1 MTPLQGFASAIAK
14 ARSGFDSGGPWIAFY
29 QAKQTAYAELIAA
42 LPEIE
47 KVSHFW
53 RYVQNMSPAEWLPI
67 VERELIRASEGHEPT
82 PINRSAGVALRAAKA
97 HCANY
102 GDNGHCLRI
111 NIRDNGL
118 VYLDPRIPCGRCA
131 IADGCACPYFEEIIL
146 PQCGPDVTRQYLD
159 GLQDRVETS
168 LRATSYALKQCS
180 DCGKLKAERGRLFC
194 AVCAKIRKRES
205 SREHM
210 RRKRGLDVEKT
221 ALVSPSESTAQTCQK

>member
-29 QAKQTAYAELIAA
+29 EVKQAAYAELIAA
-42 LPEIE
+42 LPGIE

-53 RYVQNMSPAEWLPI
+53 RYVQSMSPAEWLPI
-67 VERELIRASEGHEPT
+67 VERELIRATEGHEPT

-111 NIRDNGL
+111 NFRDDGSL
-118 VYLDPRIPCGRCA
+118 YFDPRIPCGRCA
-131 IADGCACPYFEEIIL
+131 IADGCACPYFEQIVL

-159 GLQDRVETS
+159 GLQDGVKTS
-168 LRATSYALKQCS
+168 LRVTSYALKQCWH
-180 DCGKLKAERGRLFC
+180 CGKLKAERGRQFC
-194 AVCAKIRKRES
+194 AACAKIRKRVS
-205 SREHM
+205 TRLSV
-210 RRKRGLDVEKT
+210 RKCRSDVRKT
-221 ALVSPSESTAQTCQK
+221 ALVSPSESTALTCQK